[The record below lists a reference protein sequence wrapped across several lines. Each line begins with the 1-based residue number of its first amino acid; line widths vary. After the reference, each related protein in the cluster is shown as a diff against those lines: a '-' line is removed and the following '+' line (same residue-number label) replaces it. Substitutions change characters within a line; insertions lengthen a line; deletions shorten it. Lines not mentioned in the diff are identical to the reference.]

1 MRGVAQIAR
10 AAKFGPQKQP
20 DRRQRQGGA
29 ILFVDATDP
38 RPVLEGKSM
47 RSLYF
52 QLQEDFDMPNE
63 EPELPGR

>member
-1 MRGVAQIAR
+1 
-10 AAKFGPQKQP
+10 
-20 DRRQRQGGA
+20 
-29 ILFVDATDP
+29 
-38 RPVLEGKSM
+38 M